1 MLLRPGPGG
10 SAAELRMRTS
20 DVIRTIVAAA
30 LIWVSIN
37 MVATAYQP
45 GHAGS
50 VVATLE
56 IGLSLIV
63 VIMACFFLRPR

>member
-1 MLLRPGPGG
+1 MKNGYI
-10 SAAELRMRTS
+10 
-20 DVIRTIVAAA
+20 IRILAGAA
-30 LIWVSIN
+30 LIWVSMN

-50 VVATLE
+50 VVATVE

-63 VIMACFFLRPR
+63 VVIACFLLRPR

>member
-1 MLLRPGPGG
+1 MKNGYI
-10 SAAELRMRTS
+10 
-20 DVIRTIVAAA
+20 IRILVGAA
-30 LIWVSIN
+30 LIWVSMN

-50 VVATLE
+50 VVATIE

-63 VIMACFFLRPR
+63 VVIACFLLRPR

>member
-1 MLLRPGPGG
+1 MKNGYIIKILVG
-10 SAAELRMRTS
+10 
-20 DVIRTIVAAA
+20 AA
-30 LIWVSIN
+30 LIWVSMN

-50 VVATLE
+50 VVATVE

-63 VIMACFFLRPR
+63 VVIACFLLRPR

>member
-1 MLLRPGPGG
+1 
-10 SAAELRMRTS
+10 MRNGY
-20 DVIRTIVAAA
+20 VIRILVGAA
-30 LIWVSIN
+30 LVWVAIN
-37 MVATAYQP
+37 MVAIAYQP

-63 VIMACFFLRPR
+63 VIIACFFLRPR

>member
-1 MLLRPGPGG
+1 MKNGYI
-10 SAAELRMRTS
+10 
-20 DVIRTIVAAA
+20 IRILVGAA
-30 LIWVSIN
+30 LIWVSMN

-50 VVATLE
+50 VVATVE

-63 VIMACFFLRPR
+63 VVISCFLLRPR

>member
-1 MLLRPGPGG
+1 MKNGYI
-10 SAAELRMRTS
+10 
-20 DVIRTIVAAA
+20 IRILVGAA
-30 LIWVSIN
+30 LVWVSMN

-50 VVATLE
+50 VVATVE

-63 VIMACFFLRPR
+63 VVISCFLLRPR

>member
-1 MLLRPGPGG
+1 MKNGYI
-10 SAAELRMRTS
+10 
-20 DVIRTIVAAA
+20 IRILVGAA
-30 LIWVSIN
+30 LIWVSMN

-50 VVATLE
+50 VVATVE

-63 VIMACFFLRPR
+63 VVIACLLIRPR

>member
-1 MLLRPGPGG
+1 MKNGYI
-10 SAAELRMRTS
+10 
-20 DVIRTIVAAA
+20 IRILVGAA
-30 LIWVSIN
+30 LIWVSMN

-56 IGLSLIV
+56 NGLSLIV
-63 VIMACFFLRPR
+63 VIIACFFLRPR

>member
-1 MLLRPGPGG
+1 MKNGYI
-10 SAAELRMRTS
+10 
-20 DVIRTIVAAA
+20 IRILVGAA
-30 LIWVSIN
+30 LIWVSMN

-50 VVATLE
+50 VVATVE

-63 VIMACFFLRPR
+63 VVISCFLLRPH

>member
-1 MLLRPGPGG
+1 MKNGYI
-10 SAAELRMRTS
+10 
-20 DVIRTIVAAA
+20 IRILVGAA
-30 LIWVSIN
+30 LIWVSMN

-50 VVATLE
+50 VVATVE

-63 VIMACFFLRPR
+63 VVIACFLLRPR